1 MNTLRLCFS
10 IFALVA
16 ALAAPSAT
24 TEIVVRPTELD
35 VNGHV
40 NNAKYVEYLQW
51 GRWDWLAAR
60 GLDRQR
66 LAELET
72 VLVVARIEVNYR
84 RESLLGDKLRVAVA
98 VEKLGE
104 KSVTLAQ
111 LVTRGEETVA
121 DAKVVLVAIDP
132 KTRRSRQLPG
142 EVREALRAE
151 P

>member
-1 MNTLRLCFS
+1 MNTVRLCLS
-10 IFALVA
+10 IFALAA
-16 ALAAPSAT
+16 ALAAPSSS

-84 RESLLGDKLRVAVA
+84 REALQGEKLCVSVE

-104 KSVTLAQ
+104 KSVTLSQ

-121 DAKVVLVAIDP
+121 DASVVLVAVDT
-132 KTRRSRQLPG
+132 KTRRSRLLPDG
-142 EVREALRAE
+142 VRDALRAE